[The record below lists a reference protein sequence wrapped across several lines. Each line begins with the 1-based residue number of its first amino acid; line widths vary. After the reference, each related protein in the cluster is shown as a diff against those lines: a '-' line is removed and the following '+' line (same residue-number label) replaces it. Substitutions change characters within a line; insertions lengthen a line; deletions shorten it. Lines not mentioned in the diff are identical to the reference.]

1 MGADPIFP
9 RSIFHLS
16 LLHENACV
24 AGYTL
29 NQEMSSSVIAG
40 GGERDPGGAKWTAA
54 ESAGL
59 RRRKAM
65 STSGWLGDR
74 TRPLIRPQ
82 RALHNVLVEVVD
94 RHPGVQDDPLGV
106 DASRALAEEK
116 RRRVGDFLRRHPF
129 LPQRE
134 LFRVQIVIRVAGDA
148 SGDRK
153 SVV

>member
-1 MGADPIFP
+1 MGADPIFS

-40 GGERDPGGAKWTAA
+40 GAERDPGGAEWTAA

-74 TRPLIRPQ
+74 TRPMMVSARLLRSARNDNPLTLTLSLQGRGKLRHPDLDALADLRLYQRIRPP
-82 RALHNVLVEVVD
+82 LV
-94 RHPGVQDDPLGV
+94 
-106 DASRALAEEK
+106 AEE
-116 RRRVGDFLRRHPF
+116 L
-129 LPQRE
+129 
-134 LFRVQIVIRVAGDA
+134 
-148 SGDRK
+148 
-153 SVV
+153 